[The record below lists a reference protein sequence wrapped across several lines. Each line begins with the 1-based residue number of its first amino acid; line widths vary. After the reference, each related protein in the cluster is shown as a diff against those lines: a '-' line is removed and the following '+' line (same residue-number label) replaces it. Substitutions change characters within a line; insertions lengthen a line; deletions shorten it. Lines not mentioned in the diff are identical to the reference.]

1 MLIPVQQHH
10 HQQQQRTTA
19 AKETLLTDRADQITA
34 IQTITPTIEVQTTEV
49 VVVVVVAVNLGIEE
63 EIGAMETAA
72 AGQTMPVKTI
82 TPNMIN
88 KGRVEKIENL

>member
-1 MLIPVQQHH
+1 M
-10 HQQQQRTTA
+10 
-19 AKETLLTDRADQITA
+19 
-34 IQTITPTIEVQTTEV
+34 
-49 VVVVVVAVNLGIEE
+49 VVVAVNLGIEE

>member
-10 HQQQQRTTA
+10 QQQQQRTTT

-49 VVVVVVAVNLGIEE
+49 VVVVVAVNLGTEE
-63 EIGAMETAA
+63 EIEVMETAAA